1 MDRYGEGAG
10 TGDGA
15 GNFVEGA
22 GAHLERMIETDPL
35 DAAYKKHQ
43 LKLQAQKEKVQRR
56 LREKG
61 GELEYKS
68 DQEDPDEGDPED
80 SEEGA
85 YEDAARAEIDRER
98 EPEEGD
104 EEGDSYDSEL
114 ERDFFGNA
122 DPELNAKLER

>member
-1 MDRYGEGAG
+1 M
-10 TGDGA
+10 
-15 GNFVEGA
+15 V
-22 GAHLERMIETDPL
+22 ETDPVE
-35 DAAYKKHQ
+35 AAYKKHQ

-56 LREKG
+56 MREKTG
-61 GELEYKS
+61 VLEYKS

-114 ERDFFGNA
+114 ERDFFGEA
-122 DPELNAKLER
+122 DPEVNAKLDR